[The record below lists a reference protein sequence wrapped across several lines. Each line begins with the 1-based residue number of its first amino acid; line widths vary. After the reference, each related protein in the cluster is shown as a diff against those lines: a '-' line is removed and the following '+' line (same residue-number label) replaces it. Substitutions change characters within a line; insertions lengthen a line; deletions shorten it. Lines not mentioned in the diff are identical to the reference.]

1 MEFSFLF
8 PRVEMGRFPKLGF
21 IAALG
26 LSLAASSGEALEQK
40 LREQLLAIPLTS
52 ALGGETTRP
61 ASAPNAF
68 SLQAPNAPRKHQR
81 PFSFGNRLFNT
92 NWVEAPASVKSFDGL
107 GPMFNRVSCAGCHT
121 KDGRG
126 EPPANGKGPMDSMLL
141 RISIPGAGE
150 HGAPNPVPGYGDQL
164 SERALNRI
172 TPEGLATITYDNVT
186 GTFGDGEAYVLRK
199 PSYQIASA
207 SYGPL
212 PPDLMISPRVA
223 PQVIGLGLLEA
234 VPDETLL
241 ALADPDDSDG
251 DGISGRANRVWDS
264 VTNKPAIGRFG
275 WKAGQPTLKN
285 QNTGAAAG
293 DIGLTSA
300 IHPSENCPK
309 EQFACLAAINGGTPE
324 LTKEFVEK
332 LTLYTASL
340 AVPAQRNSTDT
351 EVRQGGE
358 LFRTMGCAACH
369 MPTLKSGMHDLPEVS
384 NQVFHPFT
392 DLLLHDMGEGLADNR
407 PDFEASGSEW
417 RTPPLWGL
425 GLVPVVNGHQF
436 LLHDGRANGF
446 AEAILWHDGEAEA
459 AKEKFRTALKS
470 EREALIAFL
479 QSL

>member
-1 MEFSFLF
+1 LEFSFLF
-8 PRVEMGRFPKLGF
+8 PRVEMGRFPKFGF
-21 IAALG
+21 IATLG

-40 LREQLLAIPLTS
+40 LRERLLAIPLTS

-61 ASAPNAF
+61 VSAPNAF

-126 EPPANGKGPMDSMLL
+126 EPPANGMGPMDSMLL
-141 RISIPGAGE
+141 RISVPGTGE

-164 SERALNRI
+164 SERALNGI
-172 TPEGLATITYDNVT
+172 APEGLAAITYEDVT
-186 GTFGDGEAYVLRK
+186 GPYGDGESYVLRK
-199 PSYQIASA
+199 PTYQITNAA
-207 SYGPL
+207 YGPL
-212 PPDLMISPRVA
+212 PAGLMISPRVA
-223 PQVIGLGLLEA
+223 PQMIGLGLLEA

-241 ALADPDDSDG
+241 ALADPDDTDG
-251 DGISGRANRVWDS
+251 DGVSGRVNNVWDN
-264 VTNKPAIGRFG
+264 VAKTPAIGRFG

-285 QNTGAAAG
+285 QNTGAAIG
-293 DIGLTSA
+293 DIGLTSS
-300 IHPSENCPK
+300 IHPTENCAT
-309 EQFACLAAINGGTPE
+309 EQTACLAAFNGGTPE
-324 LTKEFVEK
+324 LTEEFVEK

-340 AVPAQRNSTDT
+340 AVPAQRNFDN
-351 EVRQGGE
+351 EQVRQGGE
-358 LFRTMGCAACH
+358 LFRAMGCAACH
-369 MPTLKSGMHDLPEVS
+369 MPTLESGAHNLPEVS

-392 DLLLHDMGEGLADNR
+392 DLLLHDMGDGLADNR
-407 PDFEASGSEW
+407 PDFAASGSEW

-425 GLVPVVNGHQF
+425 GLVPVVNNHQF

-446 AEAILWHDGEAEA
+446 AEAILWHGGEAEA
-459 AKEKFRTALKS
+459 AKEHFRTAPKA